1 MSCWDVRTGVI
12 WWFKAAIAWRI
23 LKKKTKEL
31 YWWCWQMVMRR
42 LAVWLLYCSSSG
54 LTPKY
59 DGKRGLKFPIW
70 SKTIWQGLMC
80 VLLQVYSTWLTAG
93 GQGGGG
99 RQHATVWHLLRHDGP
114 LCEGPSAPTGNLP
127 WTGQVHHR
135 YQGELVEW
143 TEPVRELSQ
152 PVSKWGQGG
161 GRGRV
166 WEGETHYSNMLS
178 ELSAGS
184 GTGTGEVTTNNTIT
198 PANSSRHRK
207 LVRNREIFSHSFNE
221 NISRTVK
228 SIIDV

>member
-1 MSCWDVRTGVI
+1 MSTDVL
-12 WWFKAAIAWRI
+12 F
-23 LKKKTKEL
+23 
-31 YWWCWQMVMRR
+31 
-42 LAVWLLYCSSSG
+42 
-54 LTPKY
+54 
-59 DGKRGLKFPIW
+59 
-70 SKTIWQGLMC
+70 
-80 VLLQVYSTWLTAG
+80 QVCSTWLTAG
-93 GQGGGG
+93 GPGGGG
-99 RQHATVWHLLRHDGP
+99 RQHATLWHLLWHHGP
-114 LCEGPSAPTGNLP
+114 LCEGPSAPPGNLP

-135 YQGELVEW
+135 YQGELVGW
-143 TEPVRELSQ
+143 TCERVISASEQVRT
-152 PVSKWGQGG
+152 

-166 WEGETHYSNMLS
+166 WEGETHWSNMLS